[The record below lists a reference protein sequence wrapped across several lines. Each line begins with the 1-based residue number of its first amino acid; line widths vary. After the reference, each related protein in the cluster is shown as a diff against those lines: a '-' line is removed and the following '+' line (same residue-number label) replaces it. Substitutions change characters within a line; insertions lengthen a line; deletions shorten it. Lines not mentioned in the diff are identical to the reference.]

1 MKNKIPTLD
10 ELIDRF
16 AKCIQLKNPNVPI
29 TENGK
34 TFLKNAWKGKEQRL
48 YSKVKQME
56 NEEIQFQ
63 NLKKRIDHRI
73 TEFQIGVDILGFP
86 IYITHENVF
95 QTDVDQKYRKGS
107 SNQRLIHS
115 KTYFTKQ
122 H

>member
-1 MKNKIPTLD
+1 MKNRIPSLE
-10 ELIDRF
+10 ELIDRYST
-16 AKCIQLKNPNVPI
+16 CIRLKHPNVPI

-34 TFLKNAWKGKEQRL
+34 KLLKATWEGKEERL
-48 YSKVKQME
+48 YKKVKQME

-95 QTDVDQKYRKGS
+95 QTDVDRKYRKGD

-115 KTYFTKQ
+115 ETYFTKQ

>member
-1 MKNKIPTLD
+1 
-10 ELIDRF
+10 
-16 AKCIQLKNPNVPI
+16 
-29 TENGK
+29 
-34 TFLKNAWKGKEQRL
+34 
-48 YSKVKQME
+48 ME

-95 QTDVDQKYRKGS
+95 QTDVDRKYRKGD

-115 KTYFTKQ
+115 ETYFTKQ

>member
-16 AKCIQLKNPNVPI
+16 TKCIQLKNPNVPI

-48 YSKVKQME
+48 YVKVKQME

-63 NLKKRIDHRI
+63 NLKKRIDHRFME
-73 TEFQIGVDILGFP
+73 TQIGVDILGFP

-95 QTDVDQKYRKGS
+95 QTDIDQKYRNRS

-115 KTYFTKQ
+115 ETYFTKQ